1 MRLRSRADIMHF
13 FVDGSSATANIVKK
27 LMETVM
33 KKLLIILS
41 LVFICALLSA
51 MDLDDAVTD
60 IYSTGNLSSIGGD
73 NYWVSEGYLA
83 SEDDAYNYVAYVASL
98 FVYIKADWDTPSSA
112 SRESE
117 IKSVEY
123 VSAYWYDTEEEIEYM
138 ISLSMDDVMNEFETE
153 ESYEMDFNDLVDEL
167 LEFAYYFAEETAY

>member
-1 MRLRSRADIMHF
+1 MHF

-73 NYWVSEGYLA
+73 TYWVSEGSQTL
-83 SEDDAYNYVAYVASL
+83 VQC
-98 FVYIKADWDTPSSA
+98 KAQYQPHRATP
-112 SRESE
+112 
-117 IKSVEY
+117 
-123 VSAYWYDTEEEIEYM
+123 YM
-138 ISLSMDDVMNEFETE
+138 KRRFENM
-153 ESYEMDFNDLVDEL
+153 SID
-167 LEFAYYFAEETAY
+167 